1 MVIACLDATQLVT
14 YLDTAFLESYMVV
27 VEYLVKFMVK
37 YLVKYLVKYVVK
49 YLVAYLVTD
58 IEWIQRWQLLQR
70 WLLSVPQLL

>member
-37 YLVKYLVKYVVK
+37 YLVKYLV
-49 YLVAYLVTD
+49 AYLVTD

-70 WLLSVPQLL
+70 WLLSVPKLL